1 MVWRLL
7 LIGMDTVFRL
17 CSLGLAAGLSLS
29 ALSVGA
35 GPAEAIDRGELLEQM
50 KRMRPA
56 DLIVLEAKPMA
67 GGDYTLAI
75 FAIKGDDLDPDLR
88 RYKLWKEY
96 PDNLVVPTE
105 SVNCSKTQPLRV
117 TRDKEA
123 IYIRRLNP
131 GGPMTATNREDHL
144 VWWAA
149 CIPALA
155 GQDPAGLSAKAKELG
170 YPGLLVESMEIL
182 RVPSP

>member
-1 MVWRLL
+1 MRAVLRSL
-7 LIGMDTVFRL
+7 
-17 CSLGLAAGLSLS
+17 SLGLAAGLSVIGLS
-29 ALSVGA
+29 SA
-35 GPAEAIDRGELLEQM
+35 AIEREELLEQM
-50 KRMRPA
+50 RRMRPA
-56 DLIVLEAKPMA
+56 DLTVLEQKQVA
-67 GGDYTLAI
+67 GGNYTLAI
-75 FAIKGDDLDPDLR
+75 FSIKSDAADPQLR

-155 GQDPAGLSAKAKELG
+155 GQDPTGLTGKARELG
-170 YPGLLVESMEIL
+170 YSGLLVESMEIL